1 MVVKFAY
8 FGDVLPAEA
17 ALEFTFFGELGVVVL
32 EVEGGYLGG
41 NIGQRVRGLG
51 LSTNKEAVVLLLAV
65 GLVAGG
71 GLQGGSGCDGRRRFR
86 GWRGLLVFII
96 CIAVSLMTG
105 GCRFARLTQRGKY
118 IANFR
123 LAIFVGVFQ
132 LPSIAL
138 AALFRCALCCS
149 TIVGLWSLLP
159 WLLLL
164 CL

>member
-1 MVVKFAY
+1 M
-8 FGDVLPAEA
+8 
-17 ALEFTFFGELGVVVL
+17 
-32 EVEGGYLGG
+32 
-41 NIGQRVRGLG
+41 RGLG
-51 LSTNKEAVVLLLAV
+51 LSTDKEAVVLLLAAR
-65 GLVAGG
+65 LVAGG
-71 GLQGGSGCDGRRRFR
+71 GLQVGSGCDGRRRFQ

-132 LPSIAL
+132 PPSIAL
-138 AALFRCALCCS
+138 AALFRCAICCS

-159 WLLLL
+159 LLLL
-164 CL
+164 LYLWLQPWGAYRTRAISISSLPQSQHSIFL